1 MALWQLVNLGTRWLH
16 IVGLH
21 RYKIDIYRY
30 IYRYIDRLKV
40 QLIYCELAVQ
50 KSTQI
55 FQAGEEGVGG
65 EVKLEVKLEINLQ
78 LKVLGIPSRRYE

>member
-1 MALWQLVNLGTRWLH
+1 M
-16 IVGLH
+16 
-21 RYKIDIYRY
+21 
-30 IYRYIDRLKV
+30 
-40 QLIYCELAVQ
+40 Q

-55 FQAGEEGVGG
+55 FQAGEEGAGG